1 MRGDAMANE
10 KQARGSGKEKDS
22 FSEIRLVE
30 NETRHIETETSF
42 KRTSLSATEVDYR
55 NGTAI
60 DFYAK
65 T

>member
-10 KQARGSGKEKDS
+10 KHARGSGKEKDS

-42 KRTSLSATEVDYR
+42 NELAFQQQK
-55 NGTAI
+55 
-60 DFYAK
+60 
-65 T
+65 